1 MNNMLNRTMMGEYM
15 KKQCVSRT
23 FDSPSN
29 ASGKASFTVILNA
42 AQFKNKAHHK
52 VTAFGNTKGEIQRE
66 ADSSNH
72 KSVSPATEV
81 IQRKQP
87 QNLEEDKV
95 FCLKMLGLQDDG
107 NLPEIE
113 VFDDNKAQPEDIYG
127 EAVRIGG
134 GYFSALNRILIPQSF
149 YSRRLLMHELGHYKQ
164 RIMLGGKQEDFDAIP
179 PMLREYH
186 NMLYHENEFAL
197 DAPPLNADYYIAG
210 AHNPDNKYR
219 VSYVTPPPPLTFNE
233 SQKEYVSK
241 QISDLKNPFEGKNE
255 LASLTIEKIKALAE
269 NGEEVVAY
277 QMAKAFYR
285 DYLSTCDV
293 PCDDWRDL
301 KRIPPKPKG
310 GGTG

>member
-1 MNNMLNRTMMGEYM
+1 MGEYM

-23 FDSPSN
+23 FDRSSN
-29 ASGKASFTVILNA
+29 APGQASFTVILNV
-42 AQFKNKAHHK
+42 AQFKNRVRHK
-52 VTAFGNTKGEIQRE
+52 VTAFGDTQGEIQRE

-72 KSVSPATEV
+72 KCVAPVTKV
-81 IQRKQP
+81 VQREQP
-87 QNLEEDKV
+87 KNLEEDKT

-113 VFDDNKAQPEDIYG
+113 VFDDTVRLDKLHG
-127 EAVRIGG
+127 EAIDAGG

-186 NMLYHENEFAL
+186 NMLCHENEFTL
-197 DAPPLNADYYIAG
+197 DAPPLNADYYIAS

-219 VSYVTPPPPLTFNE
+219 VSYVTPPPPLTFDE

-241 QISDLKNPFEGKNE
+241 QIFDLQNPFEGKNE
-255 LASLTIEKIKALAE
+255 LASLTIKKIKALAE
-269 NGEEVVAY
+269 NGEEEVAY

-285 DYLSTCDV
+285 DYLSTCGV
-293 PCDDWRDL
+293 PCGDWRDL
-301 KRIPPKPKG
+301 RACNPIE
-310 GGTG
+310 